1 MGLPREVAQILHSN
15 EAARLRCHKSCD
27 EAKGCIGLEASM
39 LEQLQLLFRT
49 EEGYRLTKLG
59 EDVVHY
65 SQNAPSLSVPPILKR

>member
-27 EAKGCIGLEASM
+27 EAKGCIGLEALT
-39 LEQLQLLFRT
+39 LEQLQLLYST

-59 EDVVHY
+59 EDAVQY
-65 SQNAPSLSVPPILKR
+65 SQNAPSLSVPPILKK